1 MCLQRSGYKSDYAY
15 LCNEIGYN
23 AKTEMR
29 DALMLL
35 KTRNPER
42 EYTYEEVQHYAAV
55 YNLVEAL
62 TDAADVLEEQVAY
75 LTGEDLAE
83 DMIDDALFDAKTLSC
98 TGRQRKSMGSRM

>member
-23 AKTEMR
+23 AKNEMR

-42 EYTYEEVQHYAAV
+42 EYTYEEVQHYAVV

-75 LTGEDLAE
+75 LTGENQAK
-83 DMIDDALFDAKTLSC
+83 DMIDDTLFDAKNIVLHGQTKKK
-98 TGRQRKSMGSRM
+98 RSRM